1 MQTHAHIPSGIQSQ
15 KSQVQRFR
23 KKKKARFKQS
33 SCFDQ
38 RMDKCN

>member
-23 KKKKARFKQS
+23 KKKARFKQS